1 MEGYMPGKRVVILG
15 SGDIGLI
22 MARRMTF
29 EGAKVLVVAELMP
42 YSGGLKRNIVQCLDD
57 FDIPLKLSHTV
68 VDIEGKERVE
78 AVVIAEVGPD
88 RRPIPGTEIR
98 YECDTLLL
106 SCGLLPENEL
116 SRSAGVALSPIT
128 SGPVVNDSLETNIDG
143 IFACGNVLHVH
154 DLVDY
159 VSQEAAAAGKNAA
172 KYILN
177 GKDDEA
183 KVVPIY
189 PEGGVRYTV
198 PATIRPTEMDD
209 TLTVRFRVADV
220 YKNRAIVTYF
230 DNVEISRRKRP
241 VMAPGEMEQVI
252 LTKAKLAEFPDLSRI
267 TITLEEA

>member
-1 MEGYMPGKRVVILG
+1 ML
-15 SGDIGLI
+15 SDIGAI
-22 MARRMTF
+22 A
-29 EGAKVLVVAELMP
+29 
-42 YSGGLKRNIVQCLDD
+42 
-57 FDIPLKLSHTV
+57 KLS
-68 VDIEGKERVE
+68 
-78 AVVIAEVGPD
+78 
-88 RRPIPGTEIR
+88 
-98 YECDTLLL
+98 
-106 SCGLLPENEL
+106 
-116 SRSAGVALSPIT
+116 
-128 SGPVVNDSLETNIDG
+128 
-143 IFACGNVLHVH
+143 
-154 DLVDY
+154 
-159 VSQEAAAAGKNAA
+159 AAAAGKNAA

-198 PATIRPTEMDD
+198 PSTIRPTEMDD